1 MKWSDEFIMIF
12 KTFPPY
18 ILGLAAGFFTW
29 GVTALGALGVF
40 FFKDDGKKTITRFL
54 GAGAGVMLA
63 ASFWSLLLPAVEAER
78 QRGSTPWLMPVIG
91 FIGGFAFM
99 MISEILLR
107 KIRQIDKEKRS
118 CALIV
123 TAITLHNFP
132 EGMAVGVAFGA
143 AGGAYASA
151 IAVMLGI
158 AIQNFPEG
166 AAVSLPLYG
175 QGIKRSKAFMY
186 GQMSGA
192 VEPIGAL
199 IGALLAQGVSAALP
213 LLLSFAAGAMIFVAV
228 HEIIPGSDEKYRTV
242 STVWLCA
249 GFSLMTLLD
258 IALG

>member
-1 MKWSDEFIMIF
+1 MMLND
-12 KTFPPY
+12 FPPY

-29 GVTALGALGVF
+29 FVTALGALGVF
-40 FFKDDGKKTITRFL
+40 FFKGDGKKTITRFL
-54 GAGAGVMLA
+54 GSGAGVMLA
-63 ASFWSLLLPAVEAER
+63 ASFWSLLLPAVDAER
-78 QRGSTPWLMPVIG
+78 QRGSIPWLMPVIG
-91 FIGGFAFM
+91 FTGGFAFM
-99 MISEILLR
+99 MISGILLER
-107 KIRQIDKEKRS
+107 SRRLDKGKRS

-123 TAITLHNFP
+123 TAVTLHNFP

-175 QGIKRSKAFMY
+175 QGMKRSKAFMY
-186 GQMSGA
+186 GQMSGV

-199 IGALLAQGVSAALP
+199 IGALLAQGAAAALP
-213 LLLSFAAGAMIFVAV
+213 VLLSFAAGAMIFVAV
-228 HEIIPGSDEKYRTV
+228 HEIIPETDERYRAI
-242 STVWLCA
+242 STAWLCA